1 MANTMEGKEKAPAI
15 DHRILAAVERNGQ
28 YLGLTEWL
36 QKHRPDR
43 SQPRGCRSGSHALN
57 AGREAGPVIGV
68 WRFSRHQAIPQGGS
82 R

>member
-43 SQPRGCRSGSHALN
+43 SQTRVVAQ
-57 AGREAGPVIGV
+57 EAT
-68 WRFSRHQAIPQGGS
+68 H
-82 R
+82 